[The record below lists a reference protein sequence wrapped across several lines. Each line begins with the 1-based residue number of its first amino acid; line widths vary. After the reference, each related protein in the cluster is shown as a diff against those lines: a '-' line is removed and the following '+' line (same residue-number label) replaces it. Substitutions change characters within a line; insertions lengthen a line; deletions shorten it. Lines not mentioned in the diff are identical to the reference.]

1 MALYLENCLLCIC
14 KIFLIDIVQIHS
26 CFTILD
32 FQLSVCRR
40 TVSNFLV
47 SDFRESMDRLM
58 SSRLERTM
66 HSEEEEEEHGS
77 QGRMDQLMSFLQ
89 RHRHLSGSHEEEE
102 NGEGEEVRDVAE
114 EEPEGEEDRDGAD
127 EEEEGE
133 EEEEESLIGGQYN
146 EASDYFDQSS
156 SLPQMP
162 SPSQLWSWTDRD
174 NEVSDDSEVAN
185 STSQSPHLLSQP
197 YHQDSQ
203 QNPSS
208 TNQNSTVSFT
218 FISL

>member
-26 CFTILD
+26 CFTNLD
-32 FQLSVCRR
+32 FQLYVCRR

-102 NGEGEEVRDVAE
+102 IG
-114 EEPEGEEDRDGAD
+114 EGEEDRDGAD